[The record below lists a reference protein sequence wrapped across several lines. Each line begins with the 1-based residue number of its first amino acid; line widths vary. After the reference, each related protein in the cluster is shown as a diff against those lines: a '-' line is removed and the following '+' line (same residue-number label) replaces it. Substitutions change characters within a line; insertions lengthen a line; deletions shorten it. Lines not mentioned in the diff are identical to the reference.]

1 MSVHDVIA
9 LACHDASC
17 APPPAGSGGSRRNTS
32 VYPRDLHKKVKPSDT
47 HSVAPGATNIEAVRG
62 HRGQY
67 GTDPERR
74 IPRTGETVDV
84 YRDLGK
90 GREHKR
96 GFPDG
101 AAFSV
106 RHASSADGN
115 SAAQVSASTVGI
127 RLTNGRPAWAT
138 SAKRAAEVADKRG
151 VHAFIRGE
159 VSEYLSPAQAS
170 AAIKGPGW
178 KRITY
183 YPGTQDFFEPETRHR
198 FTGAKE
204 IVLSDGKFYAHN
216 PTLVASPAPKSKLE
230 MGAAGV
236 LSFVVMGL
244 R

>member
-1 MSVHDVIA
+1 MARID

-17 APPPAGSGGSRRNTS
+17 APPPAGTGGSRRNTS
-32 VYPRDLHKKVKPSDT
+32 VYPRDLHRKVKPSDL
-47 HSVAPGATNIEAVRG
+47 HSVAPGADNREAVRG

-74 IPRTGETVDV
+74 IPRAGETVDV

-106 RHASSADGN
+106 RHASAADGN
-115 SAAQVSASTVGI
+115 NAAQVSASTVGI
-127 RLTNGRPAWAT
+127 RLLNGRPSWAT

-159 VSEYLSPAQAS
+159 VSEYLTPAQA
-170 AAIKGPGW
+170 AEAIKGPGW

-204 IVLSDGKFYAHN
+204 IVLSDGKFYAKD
-216 PTLVASPAPKSKLE
+216 PVLVANPAPKSKLE
-230 MGAAGV
+230 MRVATV
-236 LSFVVMGL
+236 LSL
-244 R
+244 AIDAIR